1 MKGSG
6 RVGSIVTPRRPQLA
20 IGRVVATGS
29 GIHSAGRCRQRGV
42 YAIEFAFVFM
52 LFFMLLYGILCVGLQ
67 FTFRFGLQNAAED
80 GARAALRY
88 QPSLSQR
95 RATAEAVALQRTAS
109 WLPMTP
115 VIASRVCRI
124 EGNECEDPVCGAE
137 WSQRCRVEVTVRANG
152 MNRLLPLLNFA
163 MPDTLVGQ
171 ASLLLDGRAL

>member
-1 MKGSG
+1 MT
-6 RVGSIVTPRRPQLA
+6 TPPAEKTADMAAAATVA
-20 IGRVVATGS
+20 IGIRAQ
-29 GIHSAGRCRQRGV
+29 ARARARQQRGV

-88 QPSLSQR
+88 QPSLAQR
-95 RATAEAVALQRTAS
+95 RTTAEAVALQRTAG
-109 WLPMTP
+109 WLPMAP

-124 EGNECEDPVCGAE
+124 EGDDCDDPVCGAE

-152 MNRLLPLLNFA
+152 MNRLLPVLDFA

>member
-1 MKGSG
+1 MKKQPHLQAKG
-6 RVGSIVTPRRPQLA
+6 IVPGPRSR
-20 IGRVVATGS
+20 G
-29 GIHSAGRCRQRGV
+29 AGADRQRGV

-88 QPSLSQR
+88 QPRLSQR
-95 RATAEAVALQRTAS
+95 RATAEAVALQRTVG

-115 VIASRVCRI
+115 VIVSRVCRI
-124 EGNECEDPVCGAE
+124 EGEDCDEPVCGAE
-137 WSQRCRVEVTVRANG
+137 WAQRCRVEVTVRANG
-152 MNRLLPLLNFA
+152 MNRLLPVFNFA